1 MSELASESMWGTEG
15 PTEEARGGYALSMW
29 GTEGPTEEAR
39 GGYALSQR
47 PREAPPEPRG
57 TVAGGAGGVGKH
69 SEGVR

>member
-1 MSELASESMWGTEG
+1 MSELASES
-15 PTEEARGGYALSMW
+15 LW

-47 PREAPPEPRG
+47 PREATAEPRG